1 MYLSAFQASGEC
13 QVDTEF
19 VNENI
24 TDSKV
29 KVFLFVLLTWFT
41 KQVFLLKTKLNLSL
55 PLIEFLNHLVA
66 FIMKISGLSLR
77 FQVARYQSINQSTHL
92 FYYIN
97 HTLLKLVSR

>member
-29 KVFLFVLLTWFT
+29 KVFLFVLLT
-41 KQVFLLKTKLNLSL
+41 
-55 PLIEFLNHLVA
+55 
-66 FIMKISGLSLR
+66 
-77 FQVARYQSINQSTHL
+77 
-92 FYYIN
+92 
-97 HTLLKLVSR
+97 